1 MKKQY
6 SQTRCGGASA
16 EMCVKEIVMHS
27 CIGECVVCETWV
39 DVYMERK
46 RIRKARKILEICAQ
60 VRLDTR
66 QVLGIEKGD

>member
-16 EMCVKEIVMHS
+16 EMCVKEIVMHK
-27 CIGECVVCETWV
+27 CVGECVVCETWV

-46 RIRKARKILEICAQ
+46 RIRKERKIREICAQ
-60 VRLDTR
+60 VWFEMLNLLERS
-66 QVLGIEKGD
+66 